1 MRNCLKKS
9 INKCSEKIDLDITVK
24 FKSSCFFQFFLMKN
38 IDKSQEFKSHVFED
52 TNFKKFVEELDYY
65 SGLKM
70 DDLEFAVGKMN
81 ESYEALINRIVSLK
95 YSFDDP
101 FETNHT
107 LVDRLDSNT
116 IKIFN

>member
-1 MRNCLKKS
+1 MGHRS
-9 INKCSEKIDLDITVK
+9 
-24 FKSSCFFQFFLMKN
+24 
-38 IDKSQEFKSHVFED
+38 
-52 TNFKKFVEELDYY
+52 
-65 SGLKM
+65 

-107 LVDRLDSNT
+107 LVDRLDSNI